1 MHRAL
6 TRFALVVPLVL
17 LAPSVAAPAR
27 AADGPAAAV
36 EEGQAVSIAKARK
49 LPLGTKVTVR
59 GSVSTPS
66 GAFESSFGDKG
77 FGLQDSTAGIYVS
90 FATNVNTAP
99 NDVAQVT
106 GVLEDHSGLLTLVP
120 AAAGDVKI
128 RCDGPEIRPERVTTA
143 GVGEST
149 EGRIVRVTG
158 TITDGPTDDAPYG
171 FKFSV
176 NDGSGNVVIF
186 VNVQTGIAM
195 SSLHLGQSVRITG
208 FSSQYADHYEIDPR
222 TPHDVVAAP

>member
-1 MHRAL
+1 MHRNPSRL
-6 TRFALVVPLVL
+6 SRFAVVASLAL
-17 LAPSVAAPAR
+17 LAPLATAAPAR
-27 AADGPAAAV
+27 TSVV
-36 EEGQAVSIAKARK
+36 EEAGAISIAKART
-49 LPLGTKVTVR
+49 LPLGSKVTVH

-77 FGLQDSTAGIYVS
+77 FGLQDASAGIYVS

-99 NDVAQVT
+99 NDVARVT
-106 GVLEDHSGLLTLVP
+106 GILADHSGLLVIVP
-120 AAAGDVKI
+120 STTDDVKI
-128 RCDGPEIRPERVTTA
+128 RCDGPKIHAERVRTA
-143 GVGEST
+143 DVGESS
-149 EGRIVRVTG
+149 EGRIVRVAG
-158 TITDGPTDDAPYG
+158 TITDGPIDDAPYG

-176 NDGSGNVVIF
+176 NDGSGKVVIF

-222 TPHDVVAAP
+222 SPDDITVRP

>member
-6 TRFALVVPLVL
+6 SSLSRFAVIVPLAL
-17 LAPSVAAPAR
+17 LAPLTAPAQ
-27 AADGPAAAV
+27 AAAV
-36 EEGQAVSIAKARK
+36 EEAQASFSIAKART
-49 LPLGTKVTVR
+49 LPLGSKVTVR

-77 FGLQDSTAGIYVS
+77 FGLQDATAGIYVS

-99 NDVAQVT
+99 NDVARVT
-106 GVLEDHSGLLTLVP
+106 GILQDHSGLLVVVP
-120 AAAGDVKI
+120 SAADDVKI
-128 RCDGPEIRPERVTTA
+128 HHGGPATRPERIATA
-143 GVGEST
+143 DVGEST
-149 EGRIVRVTG
+149 EARIVRVAG
-158 TITDGPTDDAPYG
+158 TITEGPIDDAPYG
-171 FKFSV
+171 FKFKV
-176 NDGSGNVVIF
+176 NDGSGNVVVF

-222 TPHDVVAAP
+222 SPDDIVARP